1 MDIDFWSMIRCKLL
15 PKFFA
20 LDLHCRFRAVCIR
33 VKRSWTSLAHK
44 EMFWKIYVSRRILN
58 YFQRFTVFT
67 GHSLAYTV
75 YSSISF
81 RSAIR
86 LSWMIFALFAI
97 ASGGL
102 AFYMCFGKDSP
113 TLRFDRDSC
122 RLPFVP
128 FTCFLCMSHSC
139 TTLHSNK
146 VWSFSS
152 AAHYSSLTA
161 QT

>member
-1 MDIDFWSMIRCKLL
+1 MHLTYIVVSVQSALESSEAEHLLRTKRCSERFMFLDA
-15 PKFFA
+15 FFA
-20 LDLHCRFRAVCIR
+20 PDFKLF
-33 VKRSWTSLAHK
+33 S
-44 EMFWKIYVSRRILN
+44 EILN

-128 FTCFLCMSHSC
+128 FTCFLCMSLHSC

>member
-1 MDIDFWSMIRCKLL
+1 MQSALESSEAEHLLRTKRCSERFMFLDA
-15 PKFFA
+15 FFA
-20 LDLHCRFRAVCIR
+20 PDFKLF
-33 VKRSWTSLAHK
+33 S
-44 EMFWKIYVSRRILN
+44 EILN

-128 FTCFLCMSHSC
+128 FTCFLCMSLHSC